1 MHFVTTM
8 LGNIPKEQTYVKG
21 VGTFQRK
28 KPPLHDRTNNF
39 LSIRIP

>member
-1 MHFVTTM
+1 M

-21 VGTFQRK
+21 AGTFQKK
-28 KPPLHDRTNNF
+28 KPSLDDRTNNF